1 MPLRIITWLVSLGI
15 HGGFA
20 LAMLLPAGGAA
31 LQTGAGEDT
40 MVVEQ
45 GIAIEGFAKMGED
58 QVSLEEV
65 EATPVM
71 AAVSQPL
78 PEEVKPIDEL
88 AVIGSEAGPQQENV
102 QTTEIEE
109 IKEPDPNQEEVK
121 EPEKEVVE
129 QPLPPQIAAVQ
140 QESVVAM
147 RESSGQEQKGGN
159 ATAHSQYIGA
169 LRTHLERHKIN
180 PRTNLIGIAVV
191 RFKVNAAGELLEREI
206 ATSSGKK
213 ALDDAAIASI
223 EKSAPF
229 PKMPAGL
236 NETIELSVPFRFTVR

>member
-1 MPLRIITWLVSLGI
+1 MPLRILTWLVSLGI
-15 HGGFA
+15 HAGFA

-78 PEEVKPIDEL
+78 PEEVEPIEEQE
-88 AVIGSEAGPQQENV
+88 VISSKEGPQQE
-102 QTTEIEE
+102 
-109 IKEPDPNQEEVK
+109 DLK
-121 EPEKEVVE
+121 EPEEEVVE

-147 RESSGQEQKGGN
+147 RESSGQEQKGGD
-159 ATAHSQYIGA
+159 ATAHSQYVGA

-180 PRTNLIGIAVV
+180 PRTNLIGTAVV

-213 ALDDAAIASI
+213 ALDDAALASI

-229 PKMPAGL
+229 PKMPEGL

>member
-1 MPLRIITWLVSLGI
+1 MPLRILTWLISLGI
-15 HGGFA
+15 HAGFA

-65 EATPVM
+65 EATSVM

-78 PEEVKPIDEL
+78 PEEVEPIEEQE
-88 AVIGSEAGPQQENV
+88 VISSKEGPQQEDLKE
-102 QTTEIEE
+102 TEE
-109 IKEPDPNQEEVK
+109 
-121 EPEKEVVE
+121 EVVE

-147 RESSGQEQKGGN
+147 RESSGQEQKGGD
-159 ATAHSQYIGA
+159 ATAHSQYVGA

-180 PRTNLIGIAVV
+180 PRTNLIGTAVV

-213 ALDDAAIASI
+213 ALDDAALASI

-229 PKMPAGL
+229 PKMPEGL
-236 NETIELSVPFRFTVR
+236 SETIELSVPFRFTVR

>member
-1 MPLRIITWLVSLGI
+1 
-15 HGGFA
+15 
-20 LAMLLPAGGAA
+20 MLLPAGGAA

-71 AAVSQPL
+71 AAVLQPL
-78 PEEVKPIDEL
+78 PEEVEPIEEQE
-88 AVIGSEAGPQQENV
+88 VISSKEGPQQE
-102 QTTEIEE
+102 
-109 IKEPDPNQEEVK
+109 DLK
-121 EPEKEVVE
+121 EPEEEVVE

-147 RESSGQEQKGGN
+147 RESSGQEQKGGD
-159 ATAHSQYIGA
+159 ATAHSQYVGA

-180 PRTNLIGIAVV
+180 PRTNLVGTAVV

-213 ALDDAAIASI
+213 ALDDAALASI

-229 PKMPAGL
+229 PKMPGGL
-236 NETIELSVPFRFTVR
+236 SETIELSVPFRLPCAERRRRQKNSQ

>member
-1 MPLRIITWLVSLGI
+1 MPLRILTWLISLGI
-15 HGGFA
+15 HAGFA

-31 LQTGAGEDT
+31 LQTGAGEDM

-78 PEEVKPIDEL
+78 PEEVEPIEEQE
-88 AVIGSEAGPQQENV
+88 VISSKEGPQQEDLKE
-102 QTTEIEE
+102 TEE
-109 IKEPDPNQEEVK
+109 
-121 EPEKEVVE
+121 EVVE

-147 RESSGQEQKGGN
+147 RESSGQEQKGGD
-159 ATAHSQYIGA
+159 ATAHSQYVGA

-180 PRTNLIGIAVV
+180 PRTNLIGTAVV

-213 ALDDAAIASI
+213 ALDDAALASI

-229 PKMPAGL
+229 PKMPEGL
-236 NETIELSVPFRFTVR
+236 SETIELSVPFRFTVR

>member
-1 MPLRIITWLVSLGI
+1 MPLRILTWLISLGF
-15 HGGFA
+15 HAGFA

-31 LQTGAGEDT
+31 LHTGTGEDT

-58 QVSLEEV
+58 QVTLEEV

-88 AVIGSEAGPQQENV
+88 AVISSDTGPEQENV
-102 QTTEIEE
+102 QSTEL
-109 IKEPDPNQEEVK
+109 EEVK
-121 EPEKEVVE
+121 EPEPDKEELKEPEEEVVE

-147 RESSGQEQKGGN
+147 RESSGEELKGGDV
-159 ATAHSQYIGA
+159 TAHSAYVGA
-169 LRTHLERHKIN
+169 LRTHLERNKVN
-180 PRTNLIGIAVV
+180 PRTNLIGTAVV
-191 RFKVNAAGELLEREI
+191 RFKVNAAGELLERRI
-206 ATSSGKK
+206 VTSSGKK
-213 ALDDAAIASI
+213 ALDDAALASI

-229 PKMPAGL
+229 PKMPEGL
-236 NETIELSVPFRFTVR
+236 SDMIELSVPFRFTVR

>member
-1 MPLRIITWLVSLGI
+1 MPLRILTWLVSLGI
-15 HGGFA
+15 HAGFA

-78 PEEVKPIDEL
+78 PEEVEPIEEQE
-88 AVIGSEAGPQQENV
+88 VISSKEGPQQEDLKE
-102 QTTEIEE
+102 TEE
-109 IKEPDPNQEEVK
+109 
-121 EPEKEVVE
+121 EVVE

-147 RESSGQEQKGGN
+147 RESSGQEQKGGD
-159 ATAHSQYIGA
+159 ATAHSQYVGA

-180 PRTNLIGIAVV
+180 PRTNLIGTAVV

-213 ALDDAAIASI
+213 ALDDAALASI

-229 PKMPAGL
+229 PKMPEGL
-236 NETIELSVPFRFTVR
+236 SETIELSVPFRFTVR

>member
-1 MPLRIITWLVSLGI
+1 MPLRILTWLISLGI
-15 HGGFA
+15 HAGFA

-31 LQTGAGEDT
+31 LQTGAREDT

-65 EATPVM
+65 EATSVM

-78 PEEVKPIDEL
+78 PEEVEPIEEQE
-88 AVIGSEAGPQQENV
+88 VISSKEGPQQEDLKE
-102 QTTEIEE
+102 TEE
-109 IKEPDPNQEEVK
+109 
-121 EPEKEVVE
+121 EVVE

-147 RESSGQEQKGGN
+147 RESSGQEQKGGD
-159 ATAHSQYIGA
+159 ATAHSQYVGA

-180 PRTNLIGIAVV
+180 PRTNLIGTAVV

-213 ALDDAAIASI
+213 ALDDAALASI

-229 PKMPAGL
+229 PKMPEAL
-236 NETIELSVPFRFTVR
+236 SETIELSVPFRFTVR

>member
-1 MPLRIITWLVSLGI
+1 MPLRILTWLISLGI
-15 HGGFA
+15 HAGFA

-65 EATPVM
+65 EATSVM

-78 PEEVKPIDEL
+78 PEEVEPIEEQE
-88 AVIGSEAGPQQENV
+88 VISSKEGPQQE
-102 QTTEIEE
+102 
-109 IKEPDPNQEEVK
+109 DLK
-121 EPEKEVVE
+121 EPEEEVVE
-129 QPLPPQIAAVQ
+129 QPLPPQVAAVQ

-147 RESSGQEQKGGN
+147 RESSGQEQKGGD
-159 ATAHSQYIGA
+159 ATAHSQYVGA

-180 PRTNLIGIAVV
+180 PRTNLIGTAVV

-213 ALDDAAIASI
+213 ALDDAALASI

-229 PKMPAGL
+229 PKMPEGL
-236 NETIELSVPFRFTVR
+236 SETIELSVPFRFTVR